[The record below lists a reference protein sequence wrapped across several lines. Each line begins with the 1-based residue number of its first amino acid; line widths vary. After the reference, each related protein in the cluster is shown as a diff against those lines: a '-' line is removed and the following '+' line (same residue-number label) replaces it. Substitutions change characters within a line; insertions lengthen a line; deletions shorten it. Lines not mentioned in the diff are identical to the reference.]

1 MNNPLLALKIF
12 RLIIFR
18 PKLWSTALGLFVTML
33 PEKPSKIFEYPGE
46 KSFIGFRIES
56 FYGDPAA
63 DIPSKDLLE
72 YLWWLKRCN
81 LVK

>member
-1 MNNPLLALKIF
+1 
-12 RLIIFR
+12 
-18 PKLWSTALGLFVTML
+18 ML